1 MTEEYE
7 DNEVYEPYET
17 SFQEI
22 ISELEQKYFE
32 KQKYFFDCDSDEE
45 EEENVDEESSFKPN
59 ELYLMKM
66 EDEAERKREREEDE
80 FEILLEITQEKHKAL
95 YFDDINRELMEY
107 FYHPSRVC
115 LFF

>member
-1 MTEEYE
+1 MTE
-7 DNEVYEPYET
+7 DDDVYEPYET
-17 SFQEI
+17 SYQEMV
-22 ISELEQKYFE
+22 SELELKYFE

-45 EEENVDEESSFKPN
+45 EENNDDESSFKPN

-80 FEILLEITQEKHKAL
+80 FELLLEITQEKHKAL
-95 YFDDINRELMEY
+95 YFNDINRELIEY
-107 FYHPSRVC
+107 FYHPSRVN